1 MSRHA
6 RIELRPADMTW
17 LTTTDTSGMT
27 WEDARPLSKRPHYL
41 RLVAAN
47 GAVLATSEV
56 YSTRQNA
63 RRAVDAWVAAFFTV
77 ARFHGGIG
85 GRTVVVEFDADGRE
99 VTR

>member
-47 GAVLATSEV
+47 GQVLAHSEN

-63 RRAVDAWVAAFFTV
+63 RRAVGAWTDAFWQVACPV
-77 ARFHGGIG
+77 NYSSPVI
-85 GRTVVVEFDADGRE
+85 VEFDPDGRE
-99 VTR
+99 VAR